1 MQPEQVA
8 KVRGDLGVTQQNMAV
23 FSEMLSELK
32 PALSILRFVIVKV
45 PSKIFFFQD
54 RSMFE
59 ALHATCRAMQSRL
72 VELIDQVEDD
82 KLTADLLEVNDDM
95 NNLFL
100 RYDRYEKNKSQSQQ
114 AKQGAIKKSPS
125 ARPAATEAPLID
137 FSTPQSIGATAEPA
151 SLAPSLA
158 NFKVPL
164 LM

>member
-1 MQPEQVA
+1 
-8 KVRGDLGVTQQNMAV
+8 
-23 FSEMLSELK
+23 
-32 PALSILRFVIVKV
+32 
-45 PSKIFFFQD
+45 
-54 RSMFE
+54 MFE

-125 ARPAATEAPLID
+125 ARPAAAATEAPLID
-137 FSTPQSIGATAEPA
+137 FSAPQTIGATTEPA